1 MLRLVVPEGQGKE
14 AEVLGEGP
22 AAAPRVVEVLQELG
36 VA

>member
-1 MLRLVVPEGQGKE
+1 VPEGQGKA

-22 AAAPRVVEVLQELG
+22 AAAQRVVEVLQDIG